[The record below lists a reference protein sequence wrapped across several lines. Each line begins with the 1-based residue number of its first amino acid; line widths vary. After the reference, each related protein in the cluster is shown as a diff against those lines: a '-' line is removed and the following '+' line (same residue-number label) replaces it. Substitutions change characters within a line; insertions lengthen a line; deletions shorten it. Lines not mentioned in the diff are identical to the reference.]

1 MGIYESPQFKK
12 EIQTVNCW
20 NRVFQAMAQA
30 LKEVFLKVILYLL
43 DVLSDW
49 INGAEQITGLDI
61 FTFFK
66 DGEENVHLEIT
77 NISNFHTDCKS
88 SMEGP
93 TLGFITIGLSWL
105 PGVIALIFSLPY
117 FPLFAKSDNPK
128 PLTLLQCGVLIG
140 RFLAWPLFVPLHM

>member
-1 MGIYESPQFKK
+1 M
-12 EIQTVNCW
+12 C
-20 NRVFQAMAQA
+20 
-30 LKEVFLKVILYLL
+30 FL
-43 DVLSDW
+43 LSDYYSKD
-49 INGAEQITGLDI
+49 ESGLNDI
-61 FTFFK
+61 LAK
-66 DGEENVHLEIT
+66 CWKENVHLEIT

>member
-1 MGIYESPQFKK
+1 
-12 EIQTVNCW
+12 
-20 NRVFQAMAQA
+20 MAQA

-49 INGAEQITGLDI
+49 INGAEQITGLD
-61 FTFFK
+61 FLTFFK
-66 DGEENVHLEIT
+66 DGEENVHLKIT

-128 PLTLLQCGVLIG
+128 PLTLLQWGVLIG
-140 RFLAWPLFVPLHM
+140 RFLVWPLFVPLHM